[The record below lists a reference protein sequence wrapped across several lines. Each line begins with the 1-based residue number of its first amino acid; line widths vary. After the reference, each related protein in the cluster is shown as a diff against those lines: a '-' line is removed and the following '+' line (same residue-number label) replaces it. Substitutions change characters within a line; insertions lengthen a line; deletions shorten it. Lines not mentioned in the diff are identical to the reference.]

1 MNPIRLF
8 ISHSQR
14 DGELVRPLYEW
25 LRSGLELGD
34 HEVRCTSIENITT
47 GNAAIHHLRKDVEAA
62 DAVVGLLTSNSLR
75 SHWVGMEMGASWLR
89 QSLFPVRGPGM
100 RASDLP
106 SPLPSLTTVG
116 YCEKR
121 AMSALLRDLAA
132 RMKRSVNPQA
142 ELDLDAMI
150 STAEQFM
157 RRQIKGWFE
166 LPPILSA
173 WRLNDVDFVAPLIGT
188 LRVLHIE
195 DREDI
200 KECAEPTGLIAR
212 DPDSLPTWAR
222 DHWKL
227 SKLTV
232 NHLLTGTGD
241 FDQIPH
247 GILDESLTEGL
258 CRAWDTAG
266 LRRGKMLHDW
276 MQRASAHI
284 VKNLP
289 QEARSH

>member
-14 DGELVRPLYEW
+14 DGELIRPLYNW

-34 HEVRCTSIENITT
+34 HEIRCTSIENITT
-47 GNAAIHHLRKDVEAA
+47 GNAAIHHLREDVDAA
-62 DAVVGLLTSNSLR
+62 EAVVGLLTSNSLR

-100 RASDLP
+100 RPSDLP
-106 SPLPSLTTVG
+106 APLPNFTTVG
-116 YCEKR
+116 YCEKQ
-121 AMSALLRDLAA
+121 AMSAMLRSLAT
-132 RMKRSVNPQA
+132 RMKRSINAQA
-142 ELDLDAMI
+142 EFDLDAMI
-150 STAEQFM
+150 TAAEEFM

-173 WRLNDVDFVAPLIGT
+173 WRLNEVDFVAPLIGT
-188 LRVLHIE
+188 LSALSID

-200 KECAEPTGLIAR
+200 QECAEPTGLIAR

-232 NHLLTGTGD
+232 NHLLTGTGE
-241 FDQIPH
+241 FDHIPH
-247 GILDESLTEGL
+247 GILNERLTEDL
-258 CRAWDTAG
+258 CRAWETAG
-266 LRRGKMLHDW
+266 PKRGKMMHDW
-276 MQRASAHI
+276 MQKASAHI
-284 VKNLP
+284 VNNLP
-289 QEARSH
+289 REARGH